1 MEREEREGGS
11 APGGGGD
18 AGNHAAHEQT
28 DLAAAKETLC
38 EQVRLFAHQYEVIVS
53 FYLTWFALVRLM
65 RMCARRGQ
73 AQVAKLTAENAA
85 LRQQLAQQAATLQRD
100 AEKRVGGVY
109 GFFITCAAANHWPL
123 STPAACMPA
132 SLSLHTLALAEC
144 APQESP
150 C

>member
-1 MEREEREGGS
+1 MQREEREGGS
-11 APGGGGD
+11 APGGRGAAARHG
-18 AGNHAAHEQT
+18 AHEPT
-28 DLAAAKETLC
+28 DISAAKETLC

-53 FYLTWFALVRLM
+53 FCLTGFALVRLM
-65 RMCARRGQ
+65 RMCAWHVQ

-100 AEKRVGGVY
+100 AEKQVGGVY
-109 GFFITCAAANHWPL
+109 GFFITCAAANLWPL